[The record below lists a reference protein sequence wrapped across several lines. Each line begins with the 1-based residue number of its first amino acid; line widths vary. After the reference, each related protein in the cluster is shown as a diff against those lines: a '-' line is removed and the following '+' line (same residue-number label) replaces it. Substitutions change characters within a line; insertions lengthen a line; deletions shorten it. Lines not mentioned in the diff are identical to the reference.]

1 MRLDFPHTNR
11 YVKAVPAA
19 FHPSSAP
26 ARGPREVSKQETREA
41 LLEAALAEFAE
52 KGLDVPSLD
61 AICARAGYTRGA
73 FYVHFRDREELVAA
87 AMERVLGV
95 FLDLVMG
102 AEGSGDLAGS
112 IERYTA
118 LAARGIEDTGAPAEP
133 APTPLSEAV
142 PFHQILAACQR
153 AEGTRARMVAVLA
166 RAAVRLGEAGA
177 ADRAAGRL
185 RTDVP
190 PRELAG
196 LLILLALGV
205 RAAADLRLPMDVTA
219 TRDALLRLLRP

>member
-1 MRLDFPHTNR
+1 MAGP
-11 YVKAVPAA
+11 PQP
-19 FHPSSAP
+19 PSPTPPSAG
-26 ARGPREVSKQETREA
+26 RSLRETAKQETREA
-41 LLEAALAEFAE
+41 LVEAALAEFAE

-61 AICARAGYTRGA
+61 AICARAGFTRGA

-102 AEGSGDLAGS
+102 AEGAGDLTGS

-118 LAARGIEDTGAPAEP
+118 LATRGIQDLGAGAGES
-133 APTPLSEAV
+133 PTPLSDAV
-142 PFHQILAACQR
+142 PFHQILAACRR
-153 AEGTRARMVAVLA
+153 AEGTRARMVAVLV
-166 RAAVRLGEAGA
+166 RAAARLAEAA
-177 ADRAAGRL
+177 AAGQRAGRL
-185 RTDVP
+185 RRDAP

-205 RAAADLRLPMDVTA
+205 RAAADLRLPMDVAA
-219 TRDALLRLLRP
+219 TRDALLLLLRSG